1 MAKIKLKLIILHLVN
16 VRMSL
21 DHHLAKVLADSHI
34 LPHYRIP
41 GVFHSPGGG
50 GGERE
55 AKLHTHCTG
64 LKHSYSVTD
73 LLTMTMESL
82 CGLSQDLRMYTYS
95 RLAIG
100 NWAYM
105 YKKCKGNYNST
116 NMQAT
121 CVCVFE

>member
-1 MAKIKLKLIILHLVN
+1 MAKIKLKLIILHLIN

-41 GVFHSPGGG
+41 GVFYSPGGG
-50 GGERE
+50 EE
-55 AKLHTHCTG
+55 SKLHTHCTG

-105 YKKCKGNYNST
+105 YKKCKGITTVQLRGKLTDSR
-116 NMQAT
+116 
-121 CVCVFE
+121 E